1 MVKLLP
7 KRQQKIKPY
16 INSPKL
22 TGWKSWIP
30 FGQTIVDSYVQDIND
45 ELAKH
50 TIQDARK
57 KLYDNMTPIGYNNS
71 LSETKSRFIGA
82 LQGKPDKIRLR
93 DIQRGEQIGEGG
105 IDAFRDDIWATYLQI
120 PENQRHKGKVAER
133 NKLTISKYSPTKG
146 SENTTYYDIPIGVLS
161 KYIVK
166 EAIGTYDITRTKK
179 FRPVLKI
186 GQNKV
191 SDTLSAWLGNHTLGR
206 GVDPQKGEYV
216 SYYDKWDISG
226 LGSNNG
232 DNMGNIGKPVN
243 IYGRVYLDDYYGVNS
258 KPNKGEYYGGYLPE
272 VIVKNK
278 RK

>member
-7 KRQQKIKPY
+7 KKQQKIKPY

-22 TGWKSWIP
+22 TGWISWIP
-30 FGQTIVDSYVQDIND
+30 FVQTIVDSYVQDIND

-57 KLYDNMTPIGYNNS
+57 KLYDNMAPWSY
-71 LSETKSRFIGA
+71 EQDPRKAASRMIGA
-82 LQGKPDKIRLR
+82 LQGNPDKRKISTRKKAFKQGKKTEYDL
-93 DIQRGEQIGEGG
+93 EGV
-105 IDAFRDDIWATYLQI
+105 RDDIWATYLQI
-120 PENQRHKGKVAER
+120 PKNQRHHGKVVDR
-133 NKLTISKYSPTKG
+133 YKLQKSQYSPTQGNENNQYYSIPLEYKYQKKLIQSAKNHKEKPPLQFGESRVSRALNVFAG
-146 SENTTYYDIPIGVLS
+146 S
-161 KYIVK
+161 
-166 EAIGTYDITRTKK
+166 
-179 FRPVLKI
+179 
-186 GQNKV
+186 
-191 SDTLSAWLGNHTLGR
+191 HTISR
-206 GVDPQKGEYV
+206 GIDPQKGEYI

-226 LGSNNG
+226 KGENDG

-243 IYGRVYLDDYYGVNS
+243 IYGRVYLDDYYRVNS

>member
-30 FGQTIVDSYVQDIND
+30 FAQTIVDSYVQDIND

-57 KLYDNMTPIGYNNS
+57 KLYDNMTP
-71 LSETKSRFIGA
+71 KSYEQDPRKAASRMIGA
-82 LQGKPDKIRLR
+82 LQGNPDKKKVLTRKIASKHG
-93 DIQRGEQIGEGG
+93 RGTEYDFGLIGL
-105 IDAFRDDIWATYLQI
+105 RDDIWATYLQI
-120 PENQRHKGKVAER
+120 PENQRHHGKVVDR
-133 NKLTISKYSPTKG
+133 YKLQKSQYSPTQGNEGNQYYSIPLG
-146 SENTTYYDIPIGVLS
+146 SMYEGLLIQKAKNSRKEPPLQFGESRVSNALS
-161 KYIVK
+161 HFV
-166 EAIGTYDITRTKK
+166 G
-179 FRPVLKI
+179 P
-186 GQNKV
+186 
-191 SDTLSAWLGNHTLGR
+191 HTISR
-206 GVDPQKGEYV
+206 GIDPQKGEYI

-226 LGSNNG
+226 QGHNDG

-243 IYGRVYLDDYYGVNS
+243 IYGRVYLDNYYGINS
-258 KPNKGEYYGGYLPE
+258 RPNKDEYYGGYLPE